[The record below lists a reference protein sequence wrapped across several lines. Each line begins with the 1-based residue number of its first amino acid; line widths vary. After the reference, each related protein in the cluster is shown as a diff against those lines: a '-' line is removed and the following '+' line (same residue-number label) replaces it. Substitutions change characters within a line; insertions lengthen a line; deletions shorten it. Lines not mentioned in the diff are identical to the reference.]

1 MNGSDSPA
9 GRRHSA
15 ASPHIRLPEARR
27 VPRRTERQVFCLKKI
42 YLIVEDHLTEINT
55 FEKGCW
61 IHLQNPT
68 REEID
73 GLNARFALD
82 PTYLQAALD
91 EEESARIER
100 EDDQTLIIV
109 DIPYVESDGNGY
121 SYSTIPMG
129 IIMVDDVIITV
140 STRESPIITD
150 FTEERI
156 RGFWTYKR
164 TRFIL
169 QLLHRNASRFL
180 AYLKQ
185 IDKASMF
192 VQERLQA
199 SMRNR
204 ELLQMMKLEKSL
216 VFFST
221 SLKGNEM
228 VMEKMMRTEMLRKY
242 PEDAD
247 LLDDV
252 IIENKQ
258 AMEMCAIY
266 RDIMSGTMDAFAS
279 IISNNLNIVMKIL
292 TSLTVVL
299 SIPTL
304 FASFWGMNTGV
315 PWENSIAGFWIVMG
329 MSLAA
334 SGVAFFFLWKKKMF

>member
-1 MNGSDSPA
+1 MK
-9 GRRHSA
+9 R
-15 ASPHIRLPEARR
+15 
-27 VPRRTERQVFCLKKI
+27 I
-42 YLIVEDHLTEINT
+42 YLTVDDHLTEINT
-55 FEKGCW
+55 LEKGCW
-61 IHLQNPT
+61 VHLQNPT

-100 EDDQTLIIV
+100 DGDQTLIIV
-109 DIPYVESDGNGY
+109 DIPYVEAEGNGF
-121 SYSTIPMG
+121 SYTTIPMG

-140 STRESPIITD
+140 STRESTIITD

-156 RGFWTYKR
+156 RGFWTFKR

-180 AYLKQ
+180 TYLKQ
-185 IDKASMF
+185 IDKASGF
-192 VQERLQA
+192 VQKRLEA
-199 SMRNR
+199 DMRNQ

-216 VFFST
+216 VYFST

-228 VMEKMMRTEMLRKY
+228 VMERMMRTDMLRKY
-242 PEDAD
+242 PDDSD
-247 LLDDV
+247 LLEDV

-266 RDIMSGTMDAFAS
+266 RDIMSGNMDAYAS
-279 IISNNLNIVMKIL
+279 IISNSLNIVMKIL
-292 TSLTVVL
+292 TSVTVIMA
-299 SIPTL
+299 IPTL
-304 FASFWGMNTGV
+304 VSSLWGMNVGV
-315 PWENSIAGFWIVMG
+315 PFQHNPFGFWLVMG
-329 MSLAA
+329 IALIVSAA
-334 SGVAFFFLWKKKMF
+334 AFVILWKKKMF

>member
-1 MNGSDSPA
+1 MK
-9 GRRHSA
+9 R
-15 ASPHIRLPEARR
+15 
-27 VPRRTERQVFCLKKI
+27 I
-42 YLIVEDHLTEINT
+42 YLTVDDHLTEINT
-55 FEKGCW
+55 LEKGCW
-61 IHLQNPT
+61 VHLQNPT
-68 REEID
+68 REEIE

-82 PTYLQAALD
+82 PTYIQAALD

-100 EDDQTLIIV
+100 DGDQTLIIV
-109 DIPYVESDGNGY
+109 DIPYVEAESNGY
-121 SYSTIPMG
+121 SYTTIPMG

-140 STRESPIITD
+140 STRESTIITD

-185 IDKASMF
+185 IDKASLF
-192 VQERLQA
+192 VQSRLEA
-199 SMRNR
+199 SMRNQ

-216 VFFST
+216 VYFST

-228 VMEKMMRTEMLRKY
+228 VLEKMLRMDMLRKY
-242 PEDAD
+242 PEDSD
-247 LLDDV
+247 LLEDV

-279 IISNNLNIVMKIL
+279 IISNNLNVVMKIL

-304 FASFWGMNTGV
+304 FASLWGMNVRV
-315 PWENSIAGFWIVMG
+315 PFESSPFGFWIVLSISIVG
-329 MSLAA
+329 CLAA
-334 SGVAFFFLWKKKMF
+334 FLLLWKKKMF

>member
-1 MNGSDSPA
+1 MK
-9 GRRHSA
+9 R
-15 ASPHIRLPEARR
+15 
-27 VPRRTERQVFCLKKI
+27 I
-42 YLIVEDHLTEINT
+42 YLTVDDHLTEINT
-55 FEKGCW
+55 LEKGCW
-61 IHLQNPT
+61 VHLQNPT

-100 EDDQTLIIV
+100 DGGQTLIIV
-109 DIPYVESDGNGY
+109 DIPYVETDGNGY
-121 SYSTIPMG
+121 SYTTIPMG
-129 IIMVDDVIITV
+129 IIIVDEVIITV
-140 STRESPIITD
+140 STRESTIITD

-164 TRFIL
+164 TRFLL

-180 AYLKQ
+180 SYLKQ

-192 VQERLQA
+192 VQKRLETD
-199 SMRNR
+199 MRNT

-228 VMEKMMRTEMLRKY
+228 VLEKMMRTDMLRKY
-242 PEDAD
+242 PDDSE

-258 AMEMCAIY
+258 AMEMCSIY

-304 FASFWGMNTGV
+304 FASLWGMNVDV
-315 PWENSIAGFWIVMG
+315 PFQNSPFGFPIVLGISIAASIIAFIV
-329 MSLAA
+329 
-334 SGVAFFFLWKKKMF
+334 LWRKKMF

>member
-1 MNGSDSPA
+1 MK
-9 GRRHSA
+9 R
-15 ASPHIRLPEARR
+15 
-27 VPRRTERQVFCLKKI
+27 I
-42 YLIVEDHLTEINT
+42 YLTVDDHLTEINT
-55 FEKGCW
+55 LEKGCW
-61 IHLQNPT
+61 VHLQNPT

-100 EDDQTLIIV
+100 DGNQTLIIV
-109 DIPYVESDGNGY
+109 DIPYVETDGNGY
-121 SYSTIPMG
+121 SYTTIPMG
-129 IIMVDDVIITV
+129 IIIVDEVIITV
-140 STRESPIITD
+140 STRESTIITD

-156 RGFWTYKR
+156 RGFWTFKR
-164 TRFIL
+164 TRFLL

-180 AYLKQ
+180 SYLKQ

-192 VQERLQA
+192 VQKRLETD
-199 SMRNR
+199 MRNT

-228 VMEKMMRTEMLRKY
+228 VLEKMMRTDMLRKY
-242 PEDAD
+242 PDDSE

-258 AMEMCAIY
+258 AMEMCSIY

-304 FASFWGMNTGV
+304 FASLWGMNVRV
-315 PWENSIAGFWIVMG
+315 PFQDSPVGFPIVLGISIT
-329 MSLAA
+329 A
-334 SGVAFFFLWKKKMF
+334 SIVAFIVLWRKKMF

>member
-1 MNGSDSPA
+1 MK
-9 GRRHSA
+9 R
-15 ASPHIRLPEARR
+15 
-27 VPRRTERQVFCLKKI
+27 I
-42 YLIVEDHLTEINT
+42 YLTVEDHLNEINT

-61 IHLQNPT
+61 VHLQNPT

-73 GLNARFALD
+73 GINARFALD
-82 PTYLQAALD
+82 PTYIQSALD

-100 EDDQTLIIV
+100 DGDQTLIIV
-109 DIPYVESDGNGY
+109 DIPYVEAEGNGY
-121 SYSTIPMG
+121 SYTTVPLG

-140 STRESPIITD
+140 STRESTIITD

-156 RGFWTYKR
+156 RGFWTFKR

-192 VQERLQA
+192 VQTRLEA
-199 SMRNR
+199 SMRNQ

-221 SLKGNEM
+221 SLKGNEL
-228 VMEKMMRTEMLRKY
+228 VMEKLLRQESVLKRF
-242 PEDAD
+242 PEDTD
-247 LLDDV
+247 LLEDV

-279 IISNNLNIVMKIL
+279 IISNNLNITMKVL
-292 TSLTVVL
+292 TSLTMVL
-299 SIPTL
+299 SVPTII
-304 FASFWGMNTGV
+304 ASLWGMNVHV
-315 PWENSIAGFWIVMG
+315 PFEDSGFGFWFVIGLTAVC
-329 MSLAA
+329 SLL
-334 SGVAFFFLWKKKMF
+334 AFLLMYKKRMFK

>member
-1 MNGSDSPA
+1 M
-9 GRRHSA
+9 
-15 ASPHIRLPEARR
+15 
-27 VPRRTERQVFCLKKI
+27 KKI
-42 YLIVEDHLTEINT
+42 YLTVDDHLTEIST

-68 REEID
+68 REEVE
-73 GLNARFALD
+73 GLNARFSLD

-100 EDDQTLIIV
+100 EGDQTLIIV
-109 DIPYVESDGNGY
+109 DVPYVEAEDNGY
-121 SYSTIPMG
+121 SYSTVPMG

-140 STRESPIITD
+140 ATRETAIITD

-156 RGFWTYKR
+156 RGFWTFKR

-169 QLLHRNASRFL
+169 QLLNRNASRFL

-185 IDKASMF
+185 IDKASSF
-192 VQERLQA
+192 VQERLQQ

-204 ELLQMMKLEKSL
+204 ELIQMMKLEKSL

-228 VMEKMMRTEMLRKY
+228 VLEKMMRMDMLRKY
-242 PEDAD
+242 PEDSD
-247 LLDDV
+247 LLEDV

-258 AMEMCAIY
+258 AIEMCAIY

-292 TSLTVVL
+292 TSLTVIMA
-299 SIPTL
+299 IPTL
-304 FASFWGMNTGV
+304 FASFWGMNTAV
-315 PWENSIAGFWIVMG
+315 PFEGTMWGFWAVVAISVVASVAAFIV
-329 MSLAA
+329 
-334 SGVAFFFLWKKKMF
+334 LWKKKMF

>member
-1 MNGSDSPA
+1 MK
-9 GRRHSA
+9 R
-15 ASPHIRLPEARR
+15 IFK
-27 VPRRTERQVFCLKKI
+27 T
-42 YLIVEDHLTEINT
+42 VEDHLIECSTL
-55 FEKGCW
+55 EKGCW
-61 IHLQNPT
+61 VHLQNPT

-73 GLNARFALD
+73 GLNTRFKLD

-91 EEESARIER
+91 EEESARIET
-100 EDDQTLIIV
+100 DNGQTLIIV
-109 DIPYVESDGNGY
+109 DIPFVESEGSGY
-121 SYSTIPMG
+121 IYSTIPMG
-129 IIMVDDVIITV
+129 IILVDEVIITV
-140 STRESPIITD
+140 CTRETPIITD

-156 RGFWTYKR
+156 RNFWTFKR

-185 IDKASMF
+185 IDKASMH
-192 VQERLQA
+192 VQDLLEK
-199 SMRNR
+199 SSRNQ

-228 VMEKMMRTEMLRKY
+228 VMEKLLRLEVIQKY

-247 LLDDV
+247 LLEDV

-258 AMEMCAIY
+258 AIEMCNIY

-279 IISNNLNIVMKIL
+279 IISNNLNITMKVL
-292 TSLTVVL
+292 TSLTVVM
-299 SIPTL
+299 SIPTI
-304 FASFWGMNTGV
+304 FASLWGMNVKV
-315 PWENSIAGFWIVMG
+315 PFANSPAGFWIVLG
-329 MSLAA
+329 ISVAA
-334 SGVAFFFLWKKKMF
+334 ALGAFFLLYKKKMFR

>member
-1 MNGSDSPA
+1 MK
-9 GRRHSA
+9 R
-15 ASPHIRLPEARR
+15 
-27 VPRRTERQVFCLKKI
+27 I
-42 YLIVEDHLTEINT
+42 YLTVDDHLTEINT
-55 FEKGCW
+55 LEKGCW
-61 IHLQNPT
+61 VHLQNPT

-100 EDDQTLIIV
+100 DGNQTLIIV
-109 DIPYVESDGNGY
+109 DIPYVETDGNGY
-121 SYSTIPMG
+121 SYTTIPMG
-129 IIMVDDVIITV
+129 IIIVDEVIITV
-140 STRESPIITD
+140 STRESTIITD

-156 RGFWTYKR
+156 RGFWTFKR
-164 TRFIL
+164 TRFLL

-180 AYLKQ
+180 SYLKQ

-192 VQERLQA
+192 VQKRLETD
-199 SMRNR
+199 MRNT

-228 VMEKMMRTEMLRKY
+228 VLEKMMRTDMLRKY
-242 PEDAD
+242 PDDSE

-258 AMEMCAIY
+258 AMEMCSIY

-304 FASFWGMNTGV
+304 FASLWGMNVRV
-315 PWENSIAGFWIVMG
+315 PFQDSPVGFPIVLGISITASIIAFIV
-329 MSLAA
+329 
-334 SGVAFFFLWKKKMF
+334 LWRKKMF

>member
-1 MNGSDSPA
+1 MK
-9 GRRHSA
+9 R
-15 ASPHIRLPEARR
+15 
-27 VPRRTERQVFCLKKI
+27 I
-42 YLIVEDHLTEINT
+42 YLTVDDHLTEINT
-55 FEKGCW
+55 LEKGCW
-61 IHLQNPT
+61 VHLHNPT

-100 EDDQTLIIV
+100 DGNQTLIIV
-109 DIPYVESDGNGY
+109 DIPYVEAEGNGY
-121 SYSTIPMG
+121 SYTTIPMG

-140 STRESPIITD
+140 STRESTIITD

-164 TRFIL
+164 TRFLL
-169 QLLHRNASRFL
+169 QLLHRNASRYL
-180 AYLKQ
+180 SYLKQ
-185 IDKASMF
+185 IDKASGF
-192 VQERLQA
+192 VQKRLEA
-199 SMRNR
+199 DMRNQ

-228 VMEKMMRTEMLRKY
+228 VLERMMRMDMLRKY
-242 PEDAD
+242 PDDSE
-247 LLDDV
+247 LLEDV

-258 AMEMCAIY
+258 AMEMCSIY
-266 RDIMSGTMDAFAS
+266 RDITSSTMDAFAS
-279 IISNNLNIVMKIL
+279 IISNSLNNVMKLL

-299 SIPTL
+299 TVPTVI
-304 FASFWGMNTGV
+304 ASLWGMNV
-315 PWENSIAGFWIVMG
+315 PVPFQNNGLGFVWVLVITLLA
-329 MSLAA
+329 SLAA
-334 SGVAFFFLWKKKMF
+334 FLILWRKKMF

>member
-1 MNGSDSPA
+1 MCLPGSEA
-9 GRRHSA
+9 ASA
-15 ASPHIRLPEARR
+15 AA
-27 VPRRTERQVFCLKKI
+27 ERQVFLMKRI
-42 YLIVEDHLTEINT
+42 YLTVEDHLNEINT

-61 IHLQNPT
+61 VHLQNPT

-73 GLNARFALD
+73 GINARFALD
-82 PTYLQAALD
+82 PTYIQSALD

-100 EDDQTLIIV
+100 DGDQTLIIV
-109 DIPYVESDGNGY
+109 DIPYVEAEGNGY
-121 SYSTIPMG
+121 SYTTVPLG

-140 STRESPIITD
+140 STRESTIITD

-156 RGFWTYKR
+156 RGFWTFKR

-192 VQERLQA
+192 VQTRLEA
-199 SMRNR
+199 SMRNQ

-216 VFFST
+216 VYFST

-228 VMEKMMRTEMLRKY
+228 VLEKMLRMDMLRKY
-242 PEDAD
+242 PDDSD
-247 LLDDV
+247 LLEDV

-279 IISNNLNIVMKIL
+279 IISNNLNVVMKVL

-304 FASFWGMNTGV
+304 FASLWGMNVGV
-315 PWENSIAGFWIVMG
+315 PFENAPFGFWMVLGISVVA
-329 MSLAA
+329 SVAA
-334 SGVAFFFLWKKKMF
+334 FVLLWRKKMF

>member
-1 MNGSDSPA
+1 M
-9 GRRHSA
+9 R
-15 ASPHIRLPEARR
+15 
-27 VPRRTERQVFCLKKI
+27 KI
-42 YLIVEDHLTEINT
+42 YLTVDDHLTEIST

-68 REEID
+68 REEIE

-100 EDDQTLIIV
+100 DDGQTLIIV
-109 DIPYVESDGNGY
+109 DTPYVEAEDNGY
-121 SYSTIPMG
+121 SYATAPLG

-140 STRESPIITD
+140 AMQDSAIIND
-150 FTEERI
+150 FTQERI

-169 QLLHRNASRFL
+169 QLLFRNASRYL

-185 IDKASMF
+185 IDKASTF
-192 VQERLQA
+192 VQKRLQE
-199 SMRNR
+199 SLRNR
-204 ELLQMMKLEKSL
+204 ELLQMMQLEKSL
-216 VFFST
+216 VYFST

-228 VMEKMMRTEMLRKY
+228 VLEKMMRMDMLRQY

-247 LLDDV
+247 LLEDV
-252 IIENKQ
+252 IVENKQ
-258 AMEMCAIY
+258 AIEMCAIY
-266 RDIMSGTMDAFAS
+266 RDIMSGTMDAYAS

-292 TSLTVVL
+292 TSLTVIMA
-299 SIPTL
+299 IPTL
-304 FASFWGMNTGV
+304 FASFWGMNTAV
-315 PWENSIAGFWIVMG
+315 PFEGSMAGFWLVLG
-329 MSLAA
+329 MSVVAA
-334 SGVAFFFLWKKKMF
+334 LGAFVVLWRKKMF

>member
-1 MNGSDSPA
+1 M
-9 GRRHSA
+9 RR
-15 ASPHIRLPEARR
+15 
-27 VPRRTERQVFCLKKI
+27 I
-42 YLIVEDHLTEINT
+42 YLTVDDHLTEINT
-55 FEKGCW
+55 LEKGCW
-61 IHLQNPT
+61 VHLQNPT

-100 EDDQTLIIV
+100 DGDQTLIIV
-109 DIPYVESDGNGY
+109 DIPYVETDGNGY
-121 SYSTIPMG
+121 SYTTIPMG
-129 IIMVDDVIITV
+129 IIMVDEVIITV
-140 STRESPIITD
+140 STRESTIITD

-164 TRFIL
+164 TRFLL

-180 AYLKQ
+180 SYLKQ

-192 VQERLQA
+192 VQKRLETD
-199 SMRNR
+199 MRNT

-228 VMEKMMRTEMLRKY
+228 VLEKMMRTDMLRKY
-242 PEDAD
+242 PDDSE

-258 AMEMCAIY
+258 AMEMCSIY

-304 FASFWGMNTGV
+304 FASLWGMNVGV
-315 PWENSIAGFWIVMG
+315 PFQDSPMGFPIVLGISITVSI
-329 MSLAA
+329 
-334 SGVAFFFLWKKKMF
+334 VAFIVLWRKKMF